1 MDFCKRCEVAVAG
14 GGIAGVAAAV
24 QAARCGK
31 KTVLIE
37 KSVYCG
43 GLATGGLIYIYLPLC
58 DGNGRQV
65 TFGIAEEL
73 LRRSMKY
80 GPGDVPSAWRLGKEA
95 GERNRFRNVFR
106 RRRIS
111 SLLMSSLKK
120 TEWKSG
126 LTP

>member
-80 GPGDVPSAWRLGKEA
+80 GPDMVA
-95 GERNRFRNVFR
+95 G
-106 RRRIS
+106 
-111 SLLMSSLKK
+111 
-120 TEWKSG
+120 
-126 LTP
+126 